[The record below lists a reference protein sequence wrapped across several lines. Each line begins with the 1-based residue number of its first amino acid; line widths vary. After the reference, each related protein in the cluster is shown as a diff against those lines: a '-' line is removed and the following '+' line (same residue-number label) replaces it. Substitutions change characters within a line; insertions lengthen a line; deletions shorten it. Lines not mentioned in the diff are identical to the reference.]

1 MITWEWKSQIS
12 ADVHKIR
19 KDWQVA
25 PMIDKNGS
33 AVYRPP
39 GAHFLQAY
47 VVEMHFD
54 ISHKPLSTEIYRR
67 PKTRR
72 RLCANLRGRN
82 ALQHFTK
89 GTLYKKL
96 QETCRVPD
104 GAPRSS
110 TGFYTYRTNPSVC
123 THTHCLGN
131 ESMSF
136 EPHRCKIVVGP
147 DRKSRLLL
155 IINSP
160 TSRNCLRIY
169 TSTPSQRQ

>member
-1 MITWEWKSQIS
+1 
-12 ADVHKIR
+12 VHKIR

-89 GTLYKKL
+89 GTLYKNYKKHAVC
-96 QETCRVPD
+96 QMEHPD
-104 GAPRSS
+104 QAPVF
-110 TGFYTYRTNPSVC
+110 TPTVRTRPC
-123 THTHCLGN
+123 AHTHCLGN

-136 EPHRCKIVVGP
+136 EPHRCKSLLALTENHVCCSSLTLQHLVIVFEFT
-147 DRKSRLLL
+147 LLHL
-155 IINSP
+155 PKGSECLTQ
-160 TSRNCLRIY
+160 TS
-169 TSTPSQRQ
+169 

>member
-1 MITWEWKSQIS
+1 M
-12 ADVHKIR
+12 HKIR

-39 GAHFLQAY
+39 SAHFLQAY

-89 GTLYKKL
+89 GTLYKNYKKHAVC
-96 QETCRVPD
+96 QMEHPD
-104 GAPRSS
+104 QAPVF
-110 TGFYTYRTNPSVC
+110 TPTVRTRPC
-123 THTHCLGN
+123 AHTHCLGN

-136 EPHRCKIVVGP
+136 EPHRCKIVVGS

>member
-1 MITWEWKSQIS
+1 M
-12 ADVHKIR
+12 HKIR

-39 GAHFLQAY
+39 SAHFLQAY

-89 GTLYKKL
+89 GTLYKNYKKHAVC
-96 QETCRVPD
+96 QMEHPD
-104 GAPRSS
+104 QAPVF
-110 TGFYTYRTNPSVC
+110 TPTVRTRPC
-123 THTHCLGN
+123 AHTHCLGS

-136 EPHRCKIVVGP
+136 EPHRCKIVVGS